1 MSRQINFYA
10 APEDTE
16 RIHQWLL
23 AEFPGLT
30 LVSQRRGPREHT
42 VPIDAS
48 LPRAFWHYPVSLLVP
63 VWFKPLL
70 RIEDLGERFP
80 GEFIINALDN
90 PVIEYRPG
98 EWDESQK
105 IAIPTR
111 FYWAYKGPLPVE
123 AIRQV
128 NKLFRWVQKNTIT
141 AESMSFRFFLVAAR
155 TARFVRQ
162 DLKSPL
168 RANPLF
174 QEKQSVST
182 ETESV
187 DKG

>member
-16 RIHQWLL
+16 NIHQWLL
-23 AEFPGLT
+23 TEFPGLT

-48 LPRAFWHYPVSLLVP
+48 LPGAFWHYPVSLLLP
-63 VWFKPLL
+63 AWFKPLL

-80 GEFIINALDN
+80 GEFFVSEHEN

-98 EWDESQK
+98 GWDESQK
-105 IAIPTR
+105 IATSTR
-111 FYWAYKGPLPVE
+111 FYWAYKGPLTIE
-123 AIRQV
+123 ATRQA

-141 AESMSFRFFLVAAR
+141 AEGMSFRFFPVAAR

-162 DLKSPL
+162 DIKSPL
-168 RANPLF
+168 RPNPLLQDSF
-174 QEKQSVST
+174 VGKDHS
-182 ETESV
+182 
-187 DKG
+187 